1 MDSTG
6 LVDPEAFLDRVV
18 NIDGKSY
25 ERLEPMTDYR
35 RDPGEARILYLCR
48 PNPKDGAKSDDL
60 CVMKV
65 KVQYVTVNICMEP
78 ETDTHRVPPR
88 SASDDPTESLPGPSA
103 TTAAEWL
110 ALQQFRDENV
120 EGVPHVIATQCS
132 PQGPHGPFPGG
143 YISYTIMTRMP
154 GQDLMACKFWSM
166 EDAVKEEVRQAFVA
180 LLKSIWRLGIAPYD
194 CALRN
199 IIWDAQTRQCSIVDF
214 EHYLPAKD
222 PINMTE
228 REEMER
234 WGIMQRKPPSHWAV
248 EWGLY
253 KDPNVVE
260 K

>member
-6 LVDPEAFLDRVV
+6 LANPEAFLERVIAI
-18 NIDGKSY
+18 NGKSY

-48 PNPKDGAKSDDL
+48 PNSEDGTKSDDL

-65 KVQYVTVNICMEP
+65 KVQ
-78 ETDTHRVPPR
+78 
-88 SASDDPTESLPGPSA
+88 SASDDPTEPLPGPSA
-103 TTAAEWL
+103 TTAAEWS
-110 ALQQFRDENV
+110 ALQRFRDELV
-120 EGVPHVIATQCS
+120 EGVPHIMATQYS

-154 GQDLMACKFWSM
+154 GEDLMACKFWSM
-166 EDAVKEEVRQAFVA
+166 EDAVKEEIRQAFVA

-253 KDPNVVE
+253 KDPNVIV

>member
-6 LVDPEAFLDRVV
+6 PVDPEGFLHRVV

-25 ERLEPMTDYR
+25 ERLEPITDYR

-48 PNPKDGAKSDDL
+48 PNPEDAKSNDL

-65 KVQYVTVNICMEP
+65 KVQ
-78 ETDTHRVPPR
+78 VPPR
-88 SASDDPTESLPGPSA
+88 SASDDPTEPLPGPSA

-120 EGVPHVIATQCS
+120 EGVPHIVASQCS
-132 PQGPHGPFPGG
+132 PQGPEGPFPGG

-166 EDAVKEEVRQAFVA
+166 EDAMKEEIRQAFVA

-199 IIWDAQTRQCSIVDF
+199 IIWDEQTRQCSIVDF

-228 REEMER
+228 RKEMER
-234 WGIMQRKPPSHWAV
+234 WGIVQRKPPSHWAV

>member
-1 MDSTG
+1 MDSNTG
-6 LVDPEAFLDRVV
+6 PADPETFLDRVV

-48 PNPKDGAKSDDL
+48 PNPEDDAKSNET

-65 KVQYVTVNICMEP
+65 KVQ
-78 ETDTHRVPPR
+78 VPPR
-88 SASDDPTESLPGPSA
+88 SASDDPTEPLPGPSA
-103 TTAAEWL
+103 TTAAEWS
-110 ALQQFRDENV
+110 ALQRFRDESV
-120 EGVPHVIATQCS
+120 EGVPHNIATQCS
-132 PQGPHGPFPGG
+132 SQGPHGPFPGG
-143 YISYTIMTRMP
+143 YISFTIMTRMP
-154 GQDLMACKFWSM
+154 GQDLMAYKFWSM
-166 EDAVKEEVRQAFVA
+166 EDAVKEEIRQAFVA

-199 IIWDAQTRQCSIVDF
+199 IIWDSQTRQCSIVDF
-214 EHYLPAKD
+214 EHHLLAKD

-260 K
+260 